1 LPVLRHI
8 EAVKRG
14 FRPYVLERDVGDI
27 ARTSWVRLDEADVIT
42 LYDGN
47 ITSVLYNLSEL

>member
-8 EAVKRG
+8 EAIKRG
-14 FRPYVLERDVGDI
+14 FRPYVLERDIGDI